1 MVRGCRWR
9 FVDRNMLIH
18 VSVKSI
24 MQHFVQGLR
33 QRWQPECWQ
42 EATSQ
47 KVLAFLP
54 SKQTHN
60 RICSRSAHQQEPRI
74 FLSAQSHFCCS
85 ALPFSHI
92 ITLSTTVLGILF
104 FCWGSCVD
112 LPPPWLT
119 SVRVFSANG
128 THSTWWM
135 WYDWAPCVGTVFW
148 P

>member
-1 MVRGCRWR
+1 M
-9 FVDRNMLIH
+9 
-18 VSVKSI
+18 SVKHFLPLASDGQRLL
-24 MQHFVQGLR
+24 MAVRRPQHARSGVGQVHYAAWCPGVASALAARMLTGSHF
-33 QRWQPECWQ
+33 
-42 EATSQ
+42 A
-47 KVLAFLP
+47 KVLAVLP

-60 RICSRSAHQQEPRI
+60 RIYSRSAHQQEPMI

-85 ALPFSHI
+85 DLPFSHI

-128 THSTWWM
+128 TRST
-135 WYDWAPCVGTVFW
+135 
-148 P
+148 